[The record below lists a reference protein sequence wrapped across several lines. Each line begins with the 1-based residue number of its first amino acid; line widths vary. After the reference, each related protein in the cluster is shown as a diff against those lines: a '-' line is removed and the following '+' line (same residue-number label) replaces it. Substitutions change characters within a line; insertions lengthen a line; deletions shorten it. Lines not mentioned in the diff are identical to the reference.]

1 MNQINSKIGITS
13 SIIIMIG
20 CLLKAFH
27 LQGTGAL
34 ISLGFLLFSL
44 VFIPTLVY
52 SQLKDKKIIY
62 ALGFF
67 FTSTLMLGVLFK
79 VMHWPYANFL
89 ISWSVTIAL
98 FAIMPLYFITTYSNK
113 INEEFTKEDRTRKVF
128 IGVFIVAFLS
138 MWYLMID
145 IQQIPSPYSIP

>member
-1 MNQINSKIGITS
+1 
-13 SIIIMIG
+13 MIG

-27 LQGTGAL
+27 FQGAGAL
-34 ISLGFLLFSL
+34 ILLGFVLFSL
-44 VFIPTLVY
+44 VLIPTLVY
-52 SQLKDKKIIY
+52 SQLKDKKIVY

-67 FTSTLMLGVLFK
+67 FASTLMLGVLFK
-79 VMHWPYANFL
+79 VMYWPYANFL

-98 FAIMPLYFITTYSNK
+98 FAIIPLYFMTTYSNK
-113 INEEFTKEDRTRKVF
+113 INEEFTKEDRARKVF

-145 IQQIPSPYSIP
+145 LQQIPSPYSIP